1 MHLNRYINKNVR
13 ICLTSGYVKH
23 VFFLC
28 INNTFPSKAWFK
40 KAVALIVK

>member
-23 VFFLC
+23 VLFLC
-28 INNTFPSKAWFK
+28 TNNTFPSKVLFK
-40 KAVALIVK
+40 KAVAVIGK